1 MNEPSIKLV
10 GCPCCRAPLYCL
22 ELDRATSKW
31 HAAKDSPAL
40 SYDAEGAFMACTRGS
55 RRIAII
61 QAPVHPHEPFFVA
74 AQQDRKRRVPQP
86 PTKWNPAGKPPW
98 LQRDR

>member
-10 GCPCCRAPLYCL
+10 ACPCCRAPLYCL

-31 HAAKDSPAL
+31 HAAKDSHAL
-40 SYDAEGAFMACTRGS
+40 SYDAEGAFMACTRCS

-61 QAPVHPHEPFFVA
+61 EAPLHADEPFFVA
-74 AQQDRKRRVPQP
+74 AKQDCSRCVAEPQR
-86 PTKWNPAGKPPW
+86 
-98 LQRDR
+98 L